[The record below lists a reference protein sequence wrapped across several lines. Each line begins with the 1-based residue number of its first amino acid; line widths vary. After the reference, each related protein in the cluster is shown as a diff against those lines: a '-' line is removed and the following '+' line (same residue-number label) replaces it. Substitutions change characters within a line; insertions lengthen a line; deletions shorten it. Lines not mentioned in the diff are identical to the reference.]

1 MPLSPSRHV
10 LENGLAIVAV
20 ENHTTPAVTLVAGV
34 RAGAFD
40 DPPGREGTAALVAR
54 ILDRGTENRSAAS
67 IADDLDGR
75 GASLAVGAGRHLTSL
90 SATCLADDF
99 EAVAAIVADVLTRP
113 AFLDREIET
122 RRAELVTAIRQDED
136 DPAARAVHALM
147 EGLYG
152 SHPYARRVS
161 GTVASVE
168 PLTRDDLSTFHA
180 RWFAPAATTIVVVGD
195 LPAERATA
203 ALAGL
208 LGAWTR
214 DWPGLR
220 PVPDAAGPSARRVYV
235 QPMMTKAQADIAHGF
250 VGLRRSDP
258 SYYAAWVMN
267 NALGQYGLG
276 GRLGDVIRERHG
288 MAYYVFSALEATLGA
303 GPLVI
308 RAGVAPANVERAI
321 AAIDTELASV
331 RQQGFTATEI
341 AESKQYLSGSLPRQL
356 ETNLGIATFLL
367 SADLFEL
374 GLDYHERVPALLA
387 AVTDDQVNGFARRF
401 LDPDR
406 ATIAVAGPWQGP
418 AA

>member
-1 MPLSPSRHV
+1 
-10 LENGLAIVAV
+10 
-20 ENHTTPAVTLVAGV
+20 
-34 RAGAFD
+34 
-40 DPPGREGTAALVAR
+40 
-54 ILDRGTENRSAAS
+54 
-67 IADDLDGR
+67 
-75 GASLAVGAGRHLTSL
+75 
-90 SATCLADDF
+90 
-99 EAVAAIVADVLTRP
+99 
-113 AFLDREIET
+113 
-122 RRAELVTAIRQDED
+122 
-136 DPAARAVHALM
+136 
-147 EGLYG
+147 
-152 SHPYARRVS
+152 
-161 GTVASVE
+161 
-168 PLTRDDLSTFHA
+168 
-180 RWFAPAATTIVVVGD
+180 
-195 LPAERATA
+195 
-203 ALAGL
+203 
-208 LGAWTR
+208 
-214 DWPGLR
+214 
-220 PVPDAAGPSARRVYV
+220 
-235 QPMMTKAQADIAHGF
+235 MTKAQADIAHGF

-331 RQQGFTATEI
+331 RELGFTVTEI

-387 AVTDDQVNGFARRF
+387 AVTDDQVNGVARRF

-418 AA
+418 AT